1 VTDTATNDRAQR
13 RANLRRGLTARS
25 IAFIGGSGVEHGIQY
40 CRDLGFTG
48 RLYAVNPKRP
58 SIAGVPCVPSVRD
71 LPEPPECSFIAV
83 NPEIAID
90 AVADLAA
97 IGAPSAVMYTA
108 GFAES
113 GDHDLQRRLREAA
126 GATLALVGPNC
137 IGTINYFDAV
147 PVAIG
152 NHGVERPAKG
162 VAVIAQSG
170 TITINLVGADRSLP
184 IGYLLSIGNQAVLG
198 MADYVD
204 VVLDD
209 PRVTGLVLYV
219 EGLDDA
225 QAFAEAA
232 AKAHARGV
240 PVIVLKAGVSEMGRR
255 IALSHT
261 GSMSGASE
269 LYDTFFERLGVVRA
283 GSFTEL
289 LEVAKLLT
297 MGPVPKGNRLS
308 IETCSGTDSGYCADL
323 ADRYG
328 VALPQPSPA
337 VQHALR
343 EVIPAIATPAN
354 PLDVTMVQWN
364 DRAAQATSLIT
375 LLREPTDAAA
385 LVINYPTNSEGSTYD
400 PAIEAMID
408 VRASTDLPCYVI
420 TNLPEGAPRRVRD
433 TMAKHGVVT
442 LQGIE
447 DAFAAFGRAARYA
460 ARRDAL
466 AAQGG
471 VESRLILG
479 DGGGDAQA
487 ADEWTSKA
495 SLRRAGVTLPDGRR
509 VADAEAAV
517 QAAEALG
524 YPVVLKGCGAR
535 LLHKTEAGAVA
546 LGLDNAD
553 AVRAAARAMAT
564 VPGLEGFIVERMVK
578 GAVAEL
584 IVGAR
589 RDPLFGMTLTLGAG
603 GVLTELLRDV
613 QNLILPVRETDVRD
627 ALHRLRAWPL
637 LDGFRGR
644 PKGDVDAVVAAVI
657 AIAASLERDAKR
669 VVELDVNP
677 LMVLPRGQGA
687 VAVDALLVTQ
697 GGGT

>member
-1 VTDTATNDRAQR
+1 MTETNDRAQR
-13 RANLRRGLTARS
+13 RANLRRGLAARS
-25 IAFIGGSGVEHGIQY
+25 IAFIGGSGVEHAIQY
-40 CRDLGFTG
+40 CHELGYTG
-48 RLYAVNPKRP
+48 RLHAVNPKRS
-58 SIAGVPCVPSVRD
+58 SIAGVSCVPSVFD

-83 NPEIAID
+83 TPEIAID

-108 GFAES
+108 GFAEV
-113 GDHDLQRRLREAA
+113 GDQDLQRRLREAA
-126 GATLALVGPNC
+126 GPSLALVGPNC
-137 IGTINYFDAV
+137 IGTVNYFDAV

-170 TITINLVGADRSLP
+170 TITINLVGSDRSLP

-219 EGLDDA
+219 EGLNDA

-240 PVIVLKAGVSEMGRR
+240 PIIVLKAGVSEMGRK

-261 GSMSGASE
+261 GSMTGASE
-269 LYDTFFERLGVVRA
+269 LYDAFFERLGVVRA
-283 GSFTEL
+283 ESFTEL

-297 MGPVPKGNRLS
+297 MGPMPKGNRLS
-308 IETCSGTDSGYCADL
+308 IETCSGTDAGYCADL
-323 ADRYG
+323 AERYG

-337 VQHALR
+337 VQDALR
-343 EVIPAIATPAN
+343 KVIPPIATPAN
-354 PLDVTMVQWN
+354 PLDVTMMQWN
-364 DRAAQATSLIT
+364 DRAGQATSLIT
-375 LLREPTDAAA
+375 LLQEPTDAAA
-385 LVINYPTNSEGSTYD
+385 LIINYPTNSEGSTYD
-400 PAIEAMID
+400 PAIEAMIH
-408 VRASTDLPCYVI
+408 VRAATDLPCYVI

-442 LQGIE
+442 LQGFE
-447 DAFAAFGRAARYA
+447 DAFAAFGRAARFA
-460 ARRDAL
+460 ARRSAL
-466 AAQGG
+466 DAQGG
-471 VESRLILG
+471 VESRLVLAPN
-479 DGGGDAQA
+479 GGGEAKG
-487 ADEWTSKA
+487 ADEWASKA
-495 SLRRAGVTLPDGRR
+495 WLRTAGVALPEGRR
-509 VADAEAAV
+509 VTDAEDAART
-517 QAAEALG
+517 AEALG

-546 LGLDNAD
+546 LNLGDSG
-553 AVRAAARAMAT
+553 AVRAAAAAMAA

-589 RDPLFGMTLTLGAG
+589 RDPLFGMTITLGAG

-613 QNLILPVRETDVRD
+613 QTLILPLREADVRE
-627 ALHRLRAWPL
+627 ALHRLRSWPL

-644 PKGDVDAVVAAVI
+644 PKGDVDAVVAAVM
-657 AIAASLERDAKR
+657 AIAKALERDAR
-669 VVELDVNP
+669 RIAELDVNP
-677 LMVLPRGQGA
+677 LMVLPHGQGV
-687 VAVDALLVTQ
+687 VAVDALLVSA
-697 GGGT
+697 